1 MKLAL
6 ELFTVKE
13 YGPGIFGKAF
23 PLPGT
28 ESARILLQKA
38 RPSALRRKKREFS
51 FRFSGEKTA
60 YSVCSAEISPLSS
73 MARKADTISGSNC
86 VPEQRRNSSR
96 ATSISSLFR

>member
-1 MKLAL
+1 MAR
-6 ELFTVKE
+6 EFS
-13 YGPGIFGKAF
+13 GKPF
-23 PLPGT
+23 PFR
-28 ESARILLQKA
+28 ERN
-38 RPSALRRKKREFS
+38 LRGYSSRRRAPPRCGEKKREFS